1 MKHALLS
8 YCRSLLLPAL
18 LCAASVAAQDV
29 QILGDRSIT
38 GTARYTAMA
47 GAMASVGA
55 DPSAVL
61 DNPAGLGLY
70 RRMEV
75 SLSLSEQIERNKQLR
90 EDFVTGH
97 VFALPQA
104 SLVFALENRNPEG
117 GLRFCNFMLSYNRLR
132 SFSSQS
138 LAWGVNQP
146 SLAGLMIDQVANVD
160 ERTLA
165 ASQYNNDNTGWLSEL
180 GYWTYMINPAYD
192 INAEGDTL
200 GFLGWDAA
208 YGIAPATAVKVEEG
222 GYLDE
227 FAFHWAAN
235 INNAWHVG
243 LGLNVRSLYYTK
255 HLTYEEAL
263 SSVNQDYLRHHAYVR
278 QSGAGFS
285 ASAGVI
291 WQPLSFLRAGLAI
304 QSPVLASVSTRTNSA
319 MKLFDSGNAPGA
331 ETLVYQHRDKLTLPL
346 RTTAGLTF
354 LFGRKGLLS
363 LQYDYRHIAHIND
376 IHTLKLGAEIV
387 PINNLF
393 LNLGYACESDFRR
406 DDQLFFLKTNDVRTD
421 GDFRHRLT
429 AHYASAGIGFRS
441 NVFVAQLAYQFGFRN
456 SRLYPFA
463 VSDPDFSPAPFDMNT
478 MTHRIVL
485 TLAWHTH

>member
-1 MKHALLS
+1 MKHALPA
-8 YCRSLLLPAL
+8 YCRLLLLPAL
-18 LCAASVAAQDV
+18 LCAASLAAQDV

-75 SLSLSEQIERNKQLR
+75 SLSLSEQIESNRQLNEKR
-90 EDFVTGH
+90 ETDH
-97 VFALPQA
+97 VFALPQV
-104 SLVFALENRNPEG
+104 SLVFALENRNTEG

-132 SFSSQS
+132 SFSNRS

-146 SLAGLMIDQVANVD
+146 SVAGLMIDQVPNVD

-165 ASQYNNDNTGWLSEL
+165 ASHGNNDNTGWLSEL
-180 GYWTYMINPAYD
+180 GYWTYMIDPVYD
-192 INAEGDTL
+192 IASNGDTL

-208 YGIAPATAVKVEEG
+208 YGIAPATAVKVEEA
-222 GYLDE
+222 GYIDE
-227 FAFHWAAN
+227 YALHWAGNIAN
-235 INNAWHVG
+235 TWHVG
-243 LGLNVRSLYYTK
+243 LGLNVHSLYYSK

-263 SSVNQDYLRHHAYVR
+263 SSANQDYVRHNAYVR
-278 QSGAGFS
+278 QTGAGFS

-304 QSPVLASVSTRTNSA
+304 QSPAIASVSTRTNSS
-319 MKLFDSGNAPGA
+319 MHVFDSGTSPSS
-331 ETLVYQHRDKLTLPL
+331 ETPVYQHRDKLTLPL
-346 RTTAGLTF
+346 RTTAALSF
-354 LFGRKGLLS
+354 LFGRKGLVS
-363 LQYDYRHIAHIND
+363 LQYDYRHIANIND
-376 IHTLKLGAEIV
+376 IHTLKIGAEIV
-387 PINNLF
+387 PLNNLF

-406 DDQLFFLKTNDVRTD
+406 ADQIFYLKQNDVRTD
-421 GDFRHRLT
+421 GDFRHWLT
-429 AHYASAGIGFRS
+429 AHYASAGIGYRGNF
-441 NVFVAQLAYQFGFRN
+441 FIAQLAYQFGFRN

-463 VSDPDFSPAPFDMNT
+463 VSDPVFSPDPFDMNT